1 MVEFDADKLLSD
13 TTLTVTVHYRRLWR
27 VKLGLALIKLGVRVT
42 GMRCVVVDAPEASE
56 SMPNGPAQ
64 PPPR

>member
-1 MVEFDADKLLSD
+1 MAEFAADKLLND

-27 VKLGLALIKLGVRVT
+27 VKLGLALIRLGVRVT
-42 GMRCVVVDAPEASE
+42 GMRCVVVDAPEAPE
-56 SMPNGPAQ
+56 NIPNGPAQ